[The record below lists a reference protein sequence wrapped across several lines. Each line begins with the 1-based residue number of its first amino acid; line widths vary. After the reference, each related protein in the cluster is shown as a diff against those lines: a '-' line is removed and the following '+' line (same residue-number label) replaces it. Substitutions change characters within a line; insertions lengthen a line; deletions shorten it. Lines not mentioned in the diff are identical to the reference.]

1 MTCSPPWRFAV
12 PTTACAKGRLPVQI
26 ENISACCTRAST
38 TSESDVEMALQLLEE
53 EATLPT
59 CEAVRG
65 LVDPVAVPQVVLAPV
80 NLHPYDHL
88 LPDIRY
94 AHG

>member
-1 MTCSPPWRFAV
+1 M
-12 PTTACAKGRLPVQI
+12 
-26 ENISACCTRAST
+26 
-38 TSESDVEMALQLLEE
+38 EMALQLLEE